1 MRALRNIFAA
11 VGFGLATLAAV
22 TLSAIAL
29 TVPAQYSPRVFQTQQ
44 THYIRFTFNF
54 NSCVIPAGAAV
65 CTVKVGA
72 LPYNAFLT
80 AVHWQII
87 TVFNP
92 TTSATISLGTTST
105 AATNIKAAL
114 NVFTG
119 QATTAGLDTAF
130 AGAGELVTG
139 SGAASTGADGGFDLY
154 ATYTTGANGSQG
166 TTGQIVFILEY
177 IGPNDGSCAPVP
189 LGSTATA
196 C

>member
-1 MRALRNIFAA
+1 MRSYLRSIL
-11 VGFGLATLAAV
+11 VGLGLALMATAA
-22 TLSAIAL
+22 LAL
-29 TVPAQYSPRVFQTQQ
+29 TVPPTYAPREFQTQQ
-44 THYIRFTFNF
+44 THYLRFTFNF
-54 NSCVIPAGAAV
+54 NSCVIPAAAAV

-72 LPYNAFLT
+72 VPYNSFLT

-92 TTSATISLGTTST
+92 TTSATISLGTTAT

-130 AGAGELVTG
+130 AGAGVLVTG
-139 SGAASTGADGGFDLY
+139 ASAASTGANGGFDVY
-154 ATYTTGANGSQG
+154 ATYTTGANASQG
-166 TTGQIVFILEY
+166 TTGQITFIIEY
-177 IGPNDGSCAPVP
+177 IAPNDGTCTMVP
-189 LGSTATA
+189 IGGTAIA

>member
-1 MRALRNIFAA
+1 MRALRTILVGLGFAL
-11 VGFGLATLAAV
+11 FATAA
-22 TLSAIAL
+22 LAL
-29 TVPAQYSPRVFQTQQ
+29 TVPPQYSPRVFPSQQ
-44 THYIRFTFNF
+44 THYLRFTFNF

-80 AVHWQII
+80 AIHWQII

-92 TTSATISLGTTST
+92 TTSATISLGTTAT
-105 AATNIKAAL
+105 AAVNIKTAL

-139 SGAASTGADGGFDLY
+139 SGATSTGANGGFDVN

-166 TTGQIVFILEY
+166 TTGQIVFVIEY
-177 IGPNDGSCAPVP
+177 IAPNDGTCAPVP
-189 LGSTATA
+189 LGSTAVA